1 MNIDKFWSLV
11 HLVIR
16 SKSLMTHWIFSD
28 EVGAAIKNKI
38 SEGVVKREDLFIVSK
53 LWNIF
58 HQPDDVQ
65 RALDQSLT
73 QLDLGSFSK
82 RSLQAL

>member
-1 MNIDKFWSLV
+1 MLKN
-11 HLVIR
+11 R
-16 SKSLMTHWIFSD
+16 SD

-38 SEGVVKREDLFIVSK
+38 NQGVVKREDLFIVSK

-65 RALDQSLT
+65 RALDQSLKE
-73 QLDLGSFSK
+73 LDLGPFSK
-82 RSLQAL
+82 RPRSISLAPKYVAQRSKLKL